1 MITEVG
7 RDIADAQAAQRRA
20 IVGMAARLTARCAGK
35 TLRPPQTFFENRLRL
50 RRLETERIGEV
61 AVSGRVARVEFQGS
75 AEACDRR
82 IELANV
88 LEDAAQFVKE
98 RGMIRLQVR
107 GA

>member
-35 TLRPPQTFFENRLRL
+35 TRRPPQTFFENRLRL

-61 AVSGRVARVEFQGS
+61 AVSSRVARVEFQGS
-75 AEACDRR
+75 AEAGDCR
-82 IELANV
+82 IEFTNV
-88 LEDAAQFVKE
+88 LQHAAQIVME
-98 RGMIRLQVR
+98 GGLIRV
-107 GA
+107 